1 MEKKVEIIPAS
12 IPKVQKKVVI
22 YARVST
28 AHGEQ
33 LESLFAQISG
43 LTRYVSM
50 VSSWR
55 LVDIYIET
63 QSAKAKS
70 SRKEFARMLKDAE
83 SKSFDIVVTKNI
95 SRFGRDTVEVLE
107 SLRELRKLN
116 IRVLFEQENLDSGEI
131 DNELM
136 ISIIESIAQAENE
149 SRSENIKWG
158 IQKSVASGKSNLMNR
173 KCYGYDNDENGDLV
187 INEEQAAVVKR
198 VFNFYMGGMSV
209 VGIIRKLQELGFK
222 SPTGKERWSK
232 GSIDN
237 ILTNRK
243 YTGDVELLKE
253 DENPGYY
260 LVEDNNPVI
269 ISEEIFNAV
278 QKLRKDRSNVV
289 IDEYGNKT
297 RSHKKYSSKKSAEFN
312 EK

>member
-1 MEKKVEIIPAS
+1 MEKKVEVIPAS
-12 IPKVQKKVVI
+12 IPKAKKNVVI

-43 LTRYVSM
+43 LTRYVSL

-55 LVDIYIET
+55 LVDVYIEA

-70 SRKEFARMLKDAE
+70 PRKEFARMLKDAQ
-83 SKSFDIVVTKNI
+83 SNSFDIVITKNI

-158 IQKSVASGKSNLMNR
+158 IHKSVASGKSNLMNR
-173 KCYGYDNDENGDLV
+173 KCYGYNNDENGELI
-187 INEEQAAVVKR
+187 INDAQAAVVKK

-209 VGIIRKLQELGFK
+209 IGIIGKLQELDVNHQPVRIDGVKFL
-222 SPTGKERWSK
+222 
-232 GSIDN
+232 SI
-237 ILTNRK
+237 TC
-243 YTGDVELLKE
+243 
-253 DENPGYY
+253 
-260 LVEDNNPVI
+260 
-269 ISEEIFNAV
+269 
-278 QKLRKDRSNVV
+278 
-289 IDEYGNKT
+289 
-297 RSHKKYSSKKSAEFN
+297 
-312 EK
+312 